1 MFSALGG
8 MLSSAL
14 GSIGSWGSSALSWLG
29 SNGSA
34 LSGAGSL
41 LSGVTSLGSWLTT
54 PSTGK
59 QIDMQLNAQ
68 KDLYA
73 FQNALNVNNYQH
85 RHQWEVDDLKAAGLN
100 PILSANSGA
109 SVGSANGM
117 LGNSVSSAEQT
128 KAMKA
133 QNAIQAFSVMAD
145 SVNKIANAKYM
156 NELAQNQPF
165 VRDQLAMDWM
175 RGLVGIDLLG
185 AQTRE
190 ANSASL
196 MHSAYANMS
205 NVERSYMEKF
215 GSKQVPNTTAG
226 LVGSALHGIGNDISD
241 GLKWFSK
248 QKFPSFTHETGSSMH
263 TGVTRNHLWK

>member
-8 MLSSAL
+8 MLSSAIS
-14 GSIGSWGSSALSWLG
+14 SIGSWGSSALSWLG

-41 LSGVTSLGSWLTT
+41 FGGAAALGSWLTT

-128 KAMKA
+128 KAMRQ
-133 QNAIQAFSVMAD
+133 QNAVQAMAVMAD

-190 ANSASL
+190 ANSAAL
-196 MHSAYANMS
+196 MHSAYAGMS
-205 NVERSYMEKF
+205 NIERAYMQKF
-215 GSKQVPNTTAG
+215 GSKQVPNTP
-226 LVGSALHGIGNDISD
+226 SALLGSFTLGLENDIFNA
-241 GLKWFSK
+241 LKWFGK
-248 QKFPSFTHETGSSMH
+248 QKLPSWINSTGSSMH